1 MQEDL
6 ETAGAAR
13 NAPRDGLR
21 GEDRA
26 VQADVGATDERA
38 LVRAAR
44 AGDADAVGSLFDLHY
59 STIFRFIYVRTGRV
73 EDAEDLAQE
82 VFVRMVGA
90 IERYQERGAP
100 FRAWLLQIAANLV
113 RDHYRRRGTRPPAS
127 STDAPGFDIAGDD
140 DPTET
145 VARQLALR
153 DVAKAME
160 KLSPAEREVMQL
172 RFGADLSVAET
183 AAALGKNENTVKQ
196 LTFKALGKLRKA
208 LQ

>member
-1 MQEDL
+1 VH
-6 ETAGAAR
+6 AAR
-13 NAPRDGLR
+13 
-21 GEDRA
+21 
-26 VQADVGATDERA
+26 V
-38 LVRAAR
+38 
-44 AGDADAVGSLFDLHY
+44 GDADAVGCLFDLHY
-59 STIFRFIYVRTGRV
+59 STIFRYIYVRTGRV

-90 IERYQERGAP
+90 IDRYEDRGAP
-100 FRAWLLQIAANLV
+100 FRAWLLRIAANLV

-127 STDAPGFDIAGDD
+127 STDAPGFDLPADD
-140 DPTET
+140 DPTEA

-153 DVAKAME
+153 DVAAAMH
-160 KLSPAEREVMQL
+160 KLSPAEREVVQL

-196 LTFKALGKLRKA
+196 LSFKALGKLRKA